1 MKMLKADHVEKRAV
15 TYARVS
21 SEEQTQGYSIDAQL
35 RACRDWAKTNG
46 YSIVKEYVDEGR
58 SASKN
63 LEKREFFK
71 AMVADATVK
80 DHPFDVVIVH
90 KLDRFSRDTIASL
103 TMKALLKRHNVR
115 LVSVLEPMVGADSPT
130 DHLVEHILVGMN
142 AFYPANLAV
151 EIRKGL
157 RERVQQHHLVF
168 GPPFGFKSEIVEKLQ
183 GHKRTRTIS
192 RAIIDEKA
200 APIVRRVF
208 NLYDEGIGYKS
219 IAMKLNGDGFMTNKG
234 HLFGVNI
241 ISRILRNRAYIGT
254 LDYNQYQSRGPREP
268 IAIPGFYPP
277 IVGEELFN
285 RVQEK
290 LKGEK
295 DSFQNSFAHRTEY
308 LLSRLVVCDFCGHH

>member
-90 KLDRFSRDTIASL
+90 KLDRFSRDTIESL

-200 APIVRRVF
+200 APIARRVAKVRRWEEALEKGLLLLEDCAGRIKELRHDREALLQTKGRITEEVSRAGK
-208 NLYDEGIGYKS
+208 D
-219 IAMKLNGDGFMTNKG
+219 IADTDSANG
-234 HLFGVNI
+234 
-241 ISRILRNRAYIGT
+241 RI
-254 LDYNQYQSRGPREP
+254 
-268 IAIPGFYPP
+268 YPTDADAA
-277 IVGEELFN
+277 
-285 RVQEK
+285 Q
-290 LKGEK
+290 GEK
-295 DSFQNSFAHRTEY
+295 KSAIKKSFSGKY
-308 LLSRLVVCDFCGHH
+308 SKKSGSVVARFD